1 MDEPNRT
8 LTDKFMLRLPDGM
21 RERIKIRADK
31 NNRSMNAEIVSTLE
45 YTYPAP
51 TDTMHLVIDDI
62 RRVLDDYEKEKDPQ
76 RRMYLQHTVEG
87 LASGSMTI
95 DWEGE

>member
-8 LTDKFMLRLPDGM
+8 LTDKFMLRFPDGM
-21 RERIKIRADK
+21 RARIKIRADK

-45 YTYPAP
+45 LAYPAP
-51 TDTMHLVIDDI
+51 ADTMHLVIDDI

-87 LASGSMTI
+87 LAAGHMTI
-95 DWEGE
+95 DWENE